1 MVFKRK
7 VTRRQF
13 IQLSIGAT
21 MASILAAC
29 AESTPETTVEP
40 GATAAATAA
49 AIPAPEVSS
58 TLGPTWAEMIK
69 AGTLP
74 PPEERIRAIQISE
87 IESVLKELYDGLEE
101 KPGLC
106 ATFNVVGGDE
116 WVQVTEN
123 MLNIHWHWDRKVAT
137 TLEGALSEILPHCR
151 LMDIDVGAYATYEIE
166 RVGVEEMAR
175 LVDWVLIEIYGVRE
189 EYELNTEIM
198 EM

>member
-1 MVFKRK
+1 MDIERK

-13 IQLSIGAT
+13 MLFSVSAA

-29 AESTPETTVEP
+29 AESAPEATVEP
-40 GATAAATAA
+40 AAATAT
-49 AIPAPEVSS
+49 AIPVPEVSS

-74 PPEERIRAIQISE
+74 PPEERIPAIQIAE
-87 IESVLKELYDGLEE
+87 IESVLRELYDGLEE

-151 LMDIDVGAYATYEIE
+151 LMDIDVGSYATYEIE

-189 EYELNTEIM
+189 EYELSIEMM

>member
-1 MVFKRK
+1 MDIERK

-13 IQLSIGAT
+13 ILFSVSAT

-29 AESTPETTVEP
+29 AESAPEATVEP
-40 GATAAATAA
+40 AAATAT
-49 AIPAPEVSS
+49 AIPVPEVSS
-58 TLGPTWAEMIK
+58 TLGPMWAEMIK

-74 PPEERIRAIQISE
+74 PPEERIPAIQIAE
-87 IESVLKELYDGLEE
+87 IESVLKELYDGLDE

-166 RVGVEEMAR
+166 RVGVEETAR